1 MLLRQGCCRA
11 AVGLVGDAMS
21 SAVFFR
27 KHKPEARLSRRVTG
41 RGGTRMQLEG
51 FVDLCDEHS
60 VCTVLNGT
68 V

>member
-1 MLLRQGCCRA
+1 
-11 AVGLVGDAMS
+11 MS